1 MSVRPLN
8 ACRKVVNHRASNLAS
23 CGIGLVP
30 LYGRDLRK
38 SNSLFVKRLAAVVHF
53 VVCSTFPMK
62 DCISCLVML
71 MLARKALHIPAA
83 SVTLVGVIC
92 IVMSTVL

>member
-8 ACRKVVNHRASNLAS
+8 VCRKVASHRASNLAS
-23 CGIGLVP
+23 CVMSLSP

-38 SNSLFVKRLAAVVHF
+38 SSSLLVKRLAAVVHF
-53 VVCSTFPMK
+53 VACRTLPMN
-62 DCISCLVML
+62 DCISCLVIE
-71 MLARKALHIPAA
+71 MLARKARHMPAA
-83 SVTLVGVIC
+83 SVTLAGAIC